1 MAHHR
6 PAERREELSPQERAQ
21 TRERSIALL
30 RQMLRPHRGALALSI
45 ISVLLV
51 SGSSAVAPLLIA
63 RVLDSSIEPL
73 KQGDASVLLTL
84 LAFFVAA
91 TAVTAIF
98 SWVNVA
104 YTVRVSLGVV
114 VYLRKRVF
122 RHAQSLSVSFHER
135 YTSGKVISRLTSDID
150 TVRSFLDSG
159 ISQLAIT
166 LLSMVISAVAI
177 FVLDWRIGLLMLA
190 MGVPIYFLTRWF
202 QKAAV
207 PVFRTMRTE
216 SAHLTSRFVETFTG
230 IRAVKAFGAEA
241 RMRTE
246 YAQASERYRLAVM
259 DSIKIFGVYSP
270 VLMLLG
276 NVFIAGALVLG
287 GYAVLGGTMQIGTLL
302 ALVIYANRV
311 FEPVMQLSEF
321 YNMFQSAMSALEKLS
336 SFLAE
341 EPEVAEPEHPHER
354 AVESAVKSATEPAA
368 ESAPGSSAAGAS
380 EGVSGTVRG
389 ALVELDSAVFGY
401 TSDRHA
407 LKETSLRIEPGTTVA
422 LVGATGAG
430 KSTIAKLVARFY
442 DVSSGQVRIDGVDVR
457 QLADVQLRREVL
469 MLTQEVFLFSA
480 SILENIRMGN
490 PQASDEQVKAAAKAV
505 GADAF
510 IERLRDGYESQ
521 LGRGGITLSAGQ
533 RQLVSFAR
541 VFLANPRVLI
551 LDEATAS
558 LDIPSERAVQAALRT
573 VLAGRTALVIAHRLS
588 TVLGADRVLVIHEG
602 SVVEDGSP
610 QQLIASGG
618 RFAAMYASWDELNQV
633 QEAEA

>member
-6 PAERREELSPQERAQ
+6 PAERREELSPQERAE
-21 TRERSIALL
+21 TRERSMALL

-51 SGSSAVAPLLIA
+51 SGSSAVAPILIA

-73 KQGDASVLLTL
+73 RRGDASALLTL
-84 LAFFVAA
+84 LVLFVAA

-177 FVLDWRIGLLMLA
+177 FLLDWRIGLLMLA

-230 IRAVKAFGAEA
+230 IRAVKAFGAEG

-341 EPEVAEPEHPHER
+341 EPEVTEPEHPHER
-354 AVESAVKSATEPAA
+354 AVESVA
-368 ESAPGSSAAGAS
+368 ESATGVTEGA
-380 EGVSGTVRG
+380 SGTVQG

-442 DVSSGQVRIDGVDVR
+442 DVSAGQVRIDGVDVR

-469 MLTQEVFLFSA
+469 MLTQEVFLFST
-480 SILENIRMGN
+480 SVLENIRMGN

-510 IERLRDGYESQ
+510 IERLHDGYESR

-558 LDIPSERAVQAALRT
+558 LDIPSERAVQAALHT

-588 TVLGADRVLVIHEG
+588 TVLGANRVLVIHEG

-633 QEAEA
+633 QGADA

>member
-6 PAERREELSPQERAQ
+6 PAEPREQMSPQERAE
-21 TRERSIALL
+21 TRERSMALL

-51 SGSSAVAPLLIA
+51 SGSSAVAPILIA

-73 KQGDASVLLTL
+73 KQGDVSPLLTL
-84 LAFFVAA
+84 LVFFVAA

-177 FVLDWRIGLLMLA
+177 FLLDWRIGLFMLV

-202 QKAAV
+202 QKTAV

-241 RMRTE
+241 QMRYE

-259 DSIKIFGVYSP
+259 DSVKIFGVYSP

-354 AVESAVKSATEPAA
+354 AVESATA
-368 ESAPGSSAAGAS
+368 EGAS
-380 EGVSGTVRG
+380 GKVQG

-442 DVSSGQVRIDGVDVR
+442 DVSAGQVRIDGVDVR
-457 QLADVQLRREVL
+457 QLADAQLRREVL

>member
-6 PAERREELSPQERAQ
+6 PAEPREQMSPQERAE
-21 TRERSIALL
+21 TRERSMALL

-51 SGSSAVAPLLIA
+51 SGSSAIAPILIA

-73 KQGDASVLLTL
+73 KQGDASPLLTL

-122 RHAQSLSVSFHER
+122 RHAQLLSVSFHER

-177 FVLDWRIGLLMLA
+177 FLLDWRIGLFMLV

-202 QKAAV
+202 QKTAV
-207 PVFRTMRTE
+207 PVFRMMRTE

-241 RMRTE
+241 QMRSE

-270 VLMLLG
+270 MLMLLG

-341 EPEVAEPEHPHER
+341 EPEVAEPDHPYER
-354 AVESAVKSATEPAA
+354 TVEPAA
-368 ESAPGSSAAGAS
+368 GTAEGAS
-380 EGVSGTVRG
+380 GKVQG

-407 LKETSLRIEPGTTVA
+407 LKETTLRIEPGTTVA

-442 DVSSGQVRIDGVDVR
+442 DVSAGQVRIDGVDVR

-490 PQASDEQVKAAAKAV
+490 PQATDEQVKTAAKAV

>member
-6 PAERREELSPQERAQ
+6 PAEPREQMSPQERAE
-21 TRERSIALL
+21 TRERSMALL

-51 SGSSAVAPLLIA
+51 SGSSAIAPILIA

-73 KQGDASVLLTL
+73 KQGDVSPLLTL

-177 FVLDWRIGLLMLA
+177 FLLDWRIGLFMLV

-241 RMRTE
+241 QMRSE
-246 YAQASERYRLAVM
+246 YAEASERYRLAVM

-341 EPEVAEPEHPHER
+341 EPEVAEPEHPYER
-354 AVESAVKSATEPAA
+354 AVESAA
-368 ESAPGSSAAGAS
+368 ESASKSSAAEGAS
-380 EGVSGTVRG
+380 GNVQG
-389 ALVELDSAVFGY
+389 ALVALDSAVFGD
-401 TSDRHA
+401 TSERHA
-407 LKETSLRIEPGTTVA
+407 LKETTLRIEPGTTVA

-442 DVSSGQVRIDGVDVR
+442 DVSAGQVRIDGVDVR
-457 QLADVQLRREVL
+457 QLADAQLRREVL

-633 QEAEA
+633 QEADA

>member
-6 PAERREELSPQERAQ
+6 PAEPREQMSPQERAE
-21 TRERSIALL
+21 TRERSMALL

-51 SGSSAVAPLLIA
+51 SGSSAVAPILIA

-73 KQGDASVLLTL
+73 KQGNVSPLLTL
-84 LAFFVAA
+84 LVFFVAA

-177 FVLDWRIGLLMLA
+177 FLLDWRIGLFMLV

-202 QKAAV
+202 QKTAV

-241 RMRTE
+241 QMRYE

-354 AVESAVKSATEPAA
+354 AVESVA
-368 ESAPGSSAAGAS
+368 ESATGVTEGA
-380 EGVSGTVRG
+380 SGTVQG

-442 DVSSGQVRIDGVDVR
+442 DVSAGQVRIDGVDVR

-490 PQASDEQVKAAAKAV
+490 PQASDEQVKVAAKAV

-510 IERLRDGYESQ
+510 IERLREGYESQ

-588 TVLGADRVLVIHEG
+588 TVLSADRVLVIHEG

>member
-6 PAERREELSPQERAQ
+6 PAEPREQMSPQERAE
-21 TRERSIALL
+21 TRERSMALL

-51 SGSSAVAPLLIA
+51 SGSSAVAPILIA

-73 KQGDASVLLTL
+73 RQGDASPLLTL
-84 LAFFVAA
+84 LVFFVVA

-177 FVLDWRIGLLMLA
+177 FLLDWRIGLFMLV

-241 RMRTE
+241 QMRSE

-354 AVESAVKSATEPAA
+354 AVESVA
-368 ESAPGSSAAGAS
+368 ESATGVTEGA
-380 EGVSGTVRG
+380 SGTVQG

-442 DVSSGQVRIDGVDVR
+442 DVSAGQVRIDGVDVR
-457 QLADVQLRREVL
+457 QLADAQLRREVL

-573 VLAGRTALVIAHRLS
+573 ILAGRTALVIAHRLS

-602 SVVEDGSP
+602 SVMEDGSP

>member
-6 PAERREELSPQERAQ
+6 PAEPREQLSPQERAE
-21 TRERSIALL
+21 TRERSMALL

-51 SGSSAVAPLLIA
+51 SGSSAVAPILIA

-73 KQGDASVLLTL
+73 KQGVVSPLLTL

-177 FVLDWRIGLLMLA
+177 FLLDWRIGLFMLV

-230 IRAVKAFGAEA
+230 IRAVKAFDAEA
-241 RMRTE
+241 QMRYE

-259 DSIKIFGVYSP
+259 DSVKIFGVYSP

-354 AVESAVKSATEPAA
+354 AIESATA
-368 ESAPGSSAAGAS
+368 EGA
-380 EGVSGTVRG
+380 SGTVQG

-407 LKETSLRIEPGTTVA
+407 LKETTLRIEPGTTVA

-442 DVSSGQVRIDGVDVR
+442 DVSAGQVRIDGVDVR

-510 IERLRDGYESQ
+510 IERLREGYESR

-610 QQLIASGG
+610 QQLIAAGG
-618 RFAAMYASWDELNQV
+618 RFAAMYASWDELNRAP
-633 QEAEA
+633 EEGE

>member
-6 PAERREELSPQERAQ
+6 PAEPREQMSPQERAE
-21 TRERSIALL
+21 TRERSMALL

-51 SGSSAVAPLLIA
+51 SGSSAIAPILIA

-73 KQGDASVLLTL
+73 RQGDASPLLTL
-84 LAFFVAA
+84 LVFFVVA

-177 FVLDWRIGLLMLA
+177 FLLDWRIGLFMLV

-241 RMRTE
+241 QMRSE
-246 YAQASERYRLAVM
+246 YAEASERYRLAVM

-354 AVESAVKSATEPAA
+354 AVESAA
-368 ESAPGSSAAGAS
+368 ESASKSSAAEGAS
-380 EGVSGTVRG
+380 GKVQG

-407 LKETSLRIEPGTTVA
+407 LKETTLRIEPGTTAA

-442 DVSSGQVRIDGVDVR
+442 DVSAGQVRIDGVDVR
-457 QLADVQLRREVL
+457 QLADAQLRREVL

-510 IERLRDGYESQ
+510 IERLREGYESQ

>member
-6 PAERREELSPQERAQ
+6 PAEPREQMSPQERAE
-21 TRERSIALL
+21 TRERSMALL

-51 SGSSAVAPLLIA
+51 SGSSAVAPILIA

-73 KQGDASVLLTL
+73 RQGDVSPLLTL
-84 LAFFVAA
+84 LTFFVAA

-166 LLSMVISAVAI
+166 LLSMVISEVAI
-177 FVLDWRIGLLMLA
+177 FLLDWRIGLFMLVL
-190 MGVPIYFLTRWF
+190 GVPIYFLTRWF
-202 QKAAV
+202 QKTAV

-241 RMRTE
+241 QMRYE

-354 AVESAVKSATEPAA
+354 AVESDTGTA
-368 ESAPGSSAAGAS
+368 EGAS
-380 EGVSGTVRG
+380 GTIHG

-407 LKETSLRIEPGTTVA
+407 LKETTLRIEPGTTVA

-442 DVSSGQVRIDGVDVR
+442 DVSAGQVRIDGVDVR
-457 QLADVQLRREVL
+457 QLADGQLRREVL

-510 IERLRDGYESQ
+510 IERLREGYESQ

-633 QEAEA
+633 HEAEA

>member
-6 PAERREELSPQERAQ
+6 PAEPREQMSPQERAE
-21 TRERSIALL
+21 TRERSMALL

-51 SGSSAVAPLLIA
+51 SGSSAVAPILIA

-73 KQGDASVLLTL
+73 KQGDASPLLTL
-84 LAFFVAA
+84 LVFFVAA
-91 TAVTAIF
+91 TAVTAVF

-177 FVLDWRIGLLMLA
+177 FLLDWRIGLLMLA

-259 DSIKIFGVYSP
+259 DSIKIFGVYAP
-270 VLMLLG
+270 TLTLLG
-276 NVFIAGALVLG
+276 NLFIAGALVLG

-354 AVESAVKSATEPAA
+354 AVEPAAEPTTETAA
-368 ESAPGSSAAGAS
+368 ESATG
-380 EGVSGTVRG
+380 GVSGTVRG

>member
-1 MAHHR
+1 MAHHG
-6 PAERREELSPQERAQ
+6 PAERREELSPQERVE
-21 TRERSIALL
+21 TRERSMALL

-51 SGSSAVAPLLIA
+51 SGSSAIAPILIA

-73 KQGDASVLLTL
+73 KQGDASPLLTL
-84 LAFFVAA
+84 LAFFVVA

-177 FVLDWRIGLLMLA
+177 FLLDWRIGLLMLA

-259 DSIKIFGVYSP
+259 DSIKIFGVYAP
-270 VLMLLG
+270 TLTLLG
-276 NVFIAGALVLG
+276 NLFIAGALVLG

-341 EPEVAEPEHPHER
+341 KPEVAEPEHPHER
-354 AVESAVKSATEPAA
+354 AVEPVAESAA
-368 ESAPGSSAAGAS
+368 ESTTGS
-380 EGVSGTVRG
+380 VSGTVRG
-389 ALVELDSAVFGY
+389 ALVELDSAIFGY

-442 DVSSGQVRIDGVDVR
+442 DVSAGQVRIDGVDVR

>member
-6 PAERREELSPQERAQ
+6 PAEPREQMSPQERAE
-21 TRERSIALL
+21 TRERSMALL

-51 SGSSAVAPLLIA
+51 SGSSAIAPILIA

-73 KQGDASVLLTL
+73 KQGDVSPLLTL
-84 LAFFVAA
+84 LTFFVVA

-122 RHAQSLSVSFHER
+122 RHAQLLSVSFHER

-177 FVLDWRIGLLMLA
+177 FLLDWRIGLFMLV

-241 RMRTE
+241 QMRYE

-354 AVESAVKSATEPAA
+354 AVESAA
-368 ESAPGSSAAGAS
+368 ESASKSSAAEGAS
-380 EGVSGTVRG
+380 GKVQG

-407 LKETSLRIEPGTTVA
+407 LKETTLRIEPGTTVA

-442 DVSSGQVRIDGVDVR
+442 DVSAGQVRIDGVDVR
-457 QLADVQLRREVL
+457 QLADAQLRREVL

-490 PQASDEQVKAAAKAV
+490 PQATDEQVKAAAKAV

-610 QQLIASGG
+610 QQLISSGG

>member
-6 PAERREELSPQERAQ
+6 PAEPREQMSPQERAE
-21 TRERSIALL
+21 TRERSMALL

-45 ISVLLV
+45 VSVLLV
-51 SGSSAVAPLLIA
+51 SGSSAIAPILIA

-73 KQGDASVLLTL
+73 KQGNVSPLLTL
-84 LAFFVAA
+84 LVFFVAA

-177 FVLDWRIGLLMLA
+177 FLLDWRIGLFMLV

-202 QKAAV
+202 QKTAV

-241 RMRTE
+241 QMRTE

-259 DSIKIFGVYSP
+259 DSIKIFGIYSP

-276 NVFIAGALVLG
+276 NVFIAGALMLG

-321 YNMFQSAMSALEKLS
+321 YNRFQSAMSALEKLS

-341 EPEVAEPEHPHER
+341 EPEVAEPERPHER
-354 AVESAVKSATEPAA
+354 AVESANGTA
-368 ESAPGSSAAGAS
+368 EGGK
-380 EGVSGTVRG
+380 VQG

-407 LKETSLRIEPGTTVA
+407 LKETTLRIEPGTTVA

-490 PQASDEQVKAAAKAV
+490 PQATDEQVKAAAKAV

-510 IERLRDGYESQ
+510 IERLRDGYESR

-633 QEAEA
+633 QEADA

>member
-6 PAERREELSPQERAQ
+6 PAERREELSPQERAE
-21 TRERSIALL
+21 TRERSMALL

-51 SGSSAVAPLLIA
+51 SGSSAIAPILIA

-73 KQGDASVLLTL
+73 KRGDASPLLTL

-177 FVLDWRIGLLMLA
+177 FLLDWRIGLLMLA

-246 YAQASERYRLAVM
+246 YAQAAERYRLAVM
-259 DSIKIFGVYSP
+259 DSIKIFGVYAP
-270 VLMLLG
+270 TLTLLG
-276 NVFIAGALVLG
+276 NLFIAGALVLG

-341 EPEVAEPEHPHER
+341 EPEVAEPEHPYER
-354 AVESAVKSATEPAA
+354 AVEPTTESAA
-368 ESAPGSSAAGAS
+368 ESATG
-380 EGVSGTVRG
+380 GVSGTVRG

-442 DVSSGQVRIDGVDVR
+442 DVSAGQVRIDGVDVR

-510 IERLRDGYESQ
+510 IERLREGYESQ

-588 TVLGADRVLVIHEG
+588 TVLSADRVLVIHEG

>member
-6 PAERREELSPQERAQ
+6 PAEPREQMSPQERAE
-21 TRERSIALL
+21 TRERSMALL

-51 SGSSAVAPLLIA
+51 SGSSAVAPILIA

-73 KQGDASVLLTL
+73 RQGDASPLLTL
-84 LAFFVAA
+84 LVFFVVA

-177 FVLDWRIGLLMLA
+177 FLLDWRIGLFMLV

-241 RMRTE
+241 QMRYE

-259 DSIKIFGVYSP
+259 DSVKIFGVYSP

-354 AVESAVKSATEPAA
+354 AIESATA
-368 ESAPGSSAAGAS
+368 EGA
-380 EGVSGTVRG
+380 SGTVQG

-407 LKETSLRIEPGTTVA
+407 LKETTLRIEPGTTVA

-442 DVSSGQVRIDGVDVR
+442 DVSAGQVRIDGVDVR

-510 IERLRDGYESQ
+510 IERLREGYESR

>member
-1 MAHHR
+1 MAHHG
-6 PAERREELSPQERAQ
+6 PAERREELSPQERAE
-21 TRERSIALL
+21 TRERSMALL

-51 SGSSAVAPLLIA
+51 SGSSAIAPILIA

-73 KQGDASVLLTL
+73 KQGDASPLLTL

-177 FVLDWRIGLLMLA
+177 FLLDWRIGLLMLA

-259 DSIKIFGVYSP
+259 DSIKIFGVYAP
-270 VLMLLG
+270 TLTLLG

-354 AVESAVKSATEPAA
+354 AVEPAA
-368 ESAPGSSAAGAS
+368 EPTTG
-380 EGVSGTVRG
+380 GVSGTVRG
-389 ALVELDSAVFGY
+389 ALVELDSAIFGY

-505 GADAF
+505 CADAF

>member
-6 PAERREELSPQERAQ
+6 PAEPREQMSPQERAE
-21 TRERSIALL
+21 TRERSMALL

-51 SGSSAVAPLLIA
+51 SGSSAIAPILIA

-73 KQGDASVLLTL
+73 KQGDVSPLLTL

-177 FVLDWRIGLLMLA
+177 FLLDWRIGLFMLV

-202 QKAAV
+202 QKTAV

-241 RMRTE
+241 QMRTE

-259 DSIKIFGVYSP
+259 DSIKIFGIYSP

-276 NVFIAGALVLG
+276 NVFIAGALMLG

-341 EPEVAEPEHPHER
+341 EPEVAEPDHPYER
-354 AVESAVKSATEPAA
+354 TVEPAA
-368 ESAPGSSAAGAS
+368 GTAEGAS
-380 EGVSGTVRG
+380 GKVQG

-407 LKETSLRIEPGTTVA
+407 LKETTLRIEPGTTVA

-442 DVSSGQVRIDGVDVR
+442 DVSAGQVRIDGVDVR

>member
-6 PAERREELSPQERAQ
+6 PAEPREQMTPQERAE
-21 TRERSIALL
+21 TRERSMALL

-51 SGSSAVAPLLIA
+51 SGSSAIAPILIA

-84 LAFFVAA
+84 LVFFVAA

-177 FVLDWRIGLLMLA
+177 FLLDWRIGLFMLV

-202 QKAAV
+202 QKTAV
-207 PVFRTMRTE
+207 PVFRMMRTE

-241 RMRTE
+241 QMRSE

-341 EPEVAEPEHPHER
+341 EPEVAEPDHPYER
-354 AVESAVKSATEPAA
+354 TVEPAA
-368 ESAPGSSAAGAS
+368 GTAEGAS
-380 EGVSGTVRG
+380 GKVQG

-407 LKETSLRIEPGTTVA
+407 LKETTLRIEPGTTVA

-442 DVSSGQVRIDGVDVR
+442 DVSAGQVRIDGVDVR
-457 QLADVQLRREVL
+457 QLADAQLRREVL

-490 PQASDEQVKAAAKAV
+490 PQASDEQVKVAAKAV

-510 IERLRDGYESQ
+510 IERLREGYESQ

>member
-1 MAHHR
+1 MAHHG
-6 PAERREELSPQERAQ
+6 PAERREELSPQERAE
-21 TRERSIALL
+21 TRERSMALL

-51 SGSSAVAPLLIA
+51 SGSSAIAPILIA

-73 KQGDASVLLTL
+73 KQGDASPLLTL

-177 FVLDWRIGLLMLA
+177 FLLDWRIGLLMLA

-241 RMRTE
+241 QMRTE

-259 DSIKIFGVYSP
+259 DSIKIFGVYAP
-270 VLMLLG
+270 TLTLLG

-354 AVESAVKSATEPAA
+354 AVEPATESAA
-368 ESAPGSSAAGAS
+368 ESTTG
-380 EGVSGTVRG
+380 GVSGTVRG

-610 QQLIASGG
+610 QQLIAAGG

>member
-1 MAHHR
+1 MAHHG
-6 PAERREELSPQERAQ
+6 PAERREELSPQERAE
-21 TRERSIALL
+21 TRERSMALL

-51 SGSSAVAPLLIA
+51 SGSSAIAPILIA

-73 KQGDASVLLTL
+73 KQGDISPLLTL

-246 YAQASERYRLAVM
+246 YAQASERYRMAVM
-259 DSIKIFGVYSP
+259 DSIKIFGVYAP
-270 VLMLLG
+270 TLTLLG

-354 AVESAVKSATEPAA
+354 AVEPATESAT
-368 ESAPGSSAAGAS
+368 G
-380 EGVSGTVRG
+380 GVSGTVRG

-442 DVSSGQVRIDGVDVR
+442 DVSAGQVRIDGVDVR

>member
-6 PAERREELSPQERAQ
+6 PAEPREQMSPQERAE
-21 TRERSIALL
+21 TRERSMALL
-30 RQMLRPHRGALALSI
+30 RQMLRPQRGALALSI

-51 SGSSAVAPLLIA
+51 SGSSAVAPILIA

-73 KQGDASVLLTL
+73 KQGDVSPLLTL
-84 LAFFVAA
+84 LTFFVAA

-177 FVLDWRIGLLMLA
+177 FLLDWRIGLFMLA

-259 DSIKIFGVYSP
+259 DSIKIFGVYAP
-270 VLMLLG
+270 TLTLLG
-276 NVFIAGALVLG
+276 NLFIAGALVLG

-354 AVESAVKSATEPAA
+354 AVESATEPTDESAT
-368 ESAPGSSAAGAS
+368 G
-380 EGVSGTVRG
+380 GVSGTVRG

>member
-6 PAERREELSPQERAQ
+6 PAEPREQMSPQERAE
-21 TRERSIALL
+21 TPERSMALL

-51 SGSSAVAPLLIA
+51 SGSSAIAPILIA

-73 KQGDASVLLTL
+73 KQGDVSPLLTL
-84 LAFFVAA
+84 LVFFVAA

-177 FVLDWRIGLLMLA
+177 FLLDWRIGLFMLV

-241 RMRTE
+241 QMRSE
-246 YAQASERYRLAVM
+246 YAEASERYRLAVM

-341 EPEVAEPEHPHER
+341 EPEVAEPEHPYER
-354 AVESAVKSATEPAA
+354 AVESAA
-368 ESAPGSSAAGAS
+368 ESASKSSAAEGAS
-380 EGVSGTVRG
+380 GKVQG

-407 LKETSLRIEPGTTVA
+407 LKETTLRIEPGTTVA

-442 DVSSGQVRIDGVDVR
+442 DVSAGQVRIDGVDVR
-457 QLADVQLRREVL
+457 QLADAQLRREVL

-633 QEAEA
+633 QETEA

>member
-6 PAERREELSPQERAQ
+6 PAEPREQMSPQERAE
-21 TRERSIALL
+21 TRERSMALL

-51 SGSSAVAPLLIA
+51 SGSSAVAPILIA

-73 KQGDASVLLTL
+73 RQGDVSPLLTL
-84 LAFFVAA
+84 LTFFVAA

-177 FVLDWRIGLLMLA
+177 FLLDWRIGLFMLVL
-190 MGVPIYFLTRWF
+190 GVPIYFLTRWF
-202 QKAAV
+202 QKTAV

-241 RMRTE
+241 QMRYE

-354 AVESAVKSATEPAA
+354 AVESATGTA
-368 ESAPGSSAAGAS
+368 EGAS
-380 EGVSGTVRG
+380 GTIHG

-407 LKETSLRIEPGTTVA
+407 LKETTLRIEPGTTVA

-442 DVSSGQVRIDGVDVR
+442 DVSAGQVRIDGVDVR
-457 QLADVQLRREVL
+457 QLADGQLRREVL

-633 QEAEA
+633 HEAEA

>member
-6 PAERREELSPQERAQ
+6 PAEPREQMSPQERAE
-21 TRERSIALL
+21 TRERSMALL

-51 SGSSAVAPLLIA
+51 SGSSAVAPILIA

-73 KQGDASVLLTL
+73 KQGDVSPLLTL
-84 LAFFVAA
+84 LTFFVVA

-122 RHAQSLSVSFHER
+122 RHAQLLSVSFHER

-177 FVLDWRIGLLMLA
+177 FLLDWRIGLFMLV

-202 QKAAV
+202 QKTAV
-207 PVFRTMRTE
+207 PVFRMMRTE

-241 RMRTE
+241 QMRTE
-246 YAQASERYRLAVM
+246 YAEASERYRLAVM

-336 SFLAE
+336 SFLGE

-354 AVESAVKSATEPAA
+354 AVEPAS
-368 ESAPGSSAAGAS
+368 ESSAAEGA
-380 EGVSGTVRG
+380 SGTVQG

-407 LKETSLRIEPGTTVA
+407 LKETTLRIEPGTTAA

-442 DVSSGQVRIDGVDVR
+442 DVSAGQVRIDGVDVR
-457 QLADVQLRREVL
+457 QLADAQLRREVL

-510 IERLRDGYESQ
+510 IERLREGYESQ

>member
-6 PAERREELSPQERAQ
+6 PVEPREQMSPQERAE
-21 TRERSIALL
+21 TRERSMALL

-51 SGSSAVAPLLIA
+51 SGSSAIAPILIA

-73 KQGDASVLLTL
+73 KQGDVSPLLTL

-177 FVLDWRIGLLMLA
+177 FLLNWRIGLFMLV

-207 PVFRTMRTE
+207 PVFRTMRSE

-241 RMRTE
+241 QMRYE

-354 AVESAVKSATEPAA
+354 AVESAA
-368 ESAPGSSAAGAS
+368 ESASKSSAAEGA
-380 EGVSGTVRG
+380 SGTVQG

-442 DVSSGQVRIDGVDVR
+442 DVSAGQVRIGGVDVR

-490 PQASDEQVKAAAKAV
+490 PQATDEQVKAAAKAV

>member
-6 PAERREELSPQERAQ
+6 PAEPREQMSPQERAE
-21 TRERSIALL
+21 TRERSMALL

-51 SGSSAVAPLLIA
+51 SGSSAIAPILIA

-84 LAFFVAA
+84 LTFFVVA

-177 FVLDWRIGLLMLA
+177 FLLDWRIGLFMLV

-241 RMRTE
+241 QMRYE

-354 AVESAVKSATEPAA
+354 AVESAA
-368 ESAPGSSAAGAS
+368 ESASKSSAAEGAS
-380 EGVSGTVRG
+380 GKVQG

-407 LKETSLRIEPGTTVA
+407 LKETTLRIEPGTTVA

-442 DVSSGQVRIDGVDVR
+442 DVSAGQVRIDGVDVR
-457 QLADVQLRREVL
+457 QLADAQLRREVL

-490 PQASDEQVKAAAKAV
+490 PQATDEQVKAAAKAV

-610 QQLIASGG
+610 QQLISSGG

>member
-6 PAERREELSPQERAQ
+6 PAEPREQMSPQERAE
-21 TRERSIALL
+21 TRERSMALL

-51 SGSSAVAPLLIA
+51 SGSSAVAPILIA

-73 KQGDASVLLTL
+73 KQGDVSPLLTL
-84 LAFFVAA
+84 LTFFVVA

-177 FVLDWRIGLLMLA
+177 FLLDWRIGLFMLV

-202 QKAAV
+202 QKTAV
-207 PVFRTMRTE
+207 PVFRMMRTE

-241 RMRTE
+241 QMRSE

-270 VLMLLG
+270 MLMLLG

-341 EPEVAEPEHPHER
+341 EPEVAEPDHPYER
-354 AVESAVKSATEPAA
+354 TVEPAA
-368 ESAPGSSAAGAS
+368 GTAEGAS
-380 EGVSGTVRG
+380 GKVQG

-407 LKETSLRIEPGTTVA
+407 LKETTLRIEPGTTVA

-442 DVSSGQVRIDGVDVR
+442 DVSTGQVRIDGVDVR

-633 QEAEA
+633 QETEA

>member
-6 PAERREELSPQERAQ
+6 PAEPREQMSPQERAE
-21 TRERSIALL
+21 TRERSMALL
-30 RQMLRPHRGALALSI
+30 RQMLRPHSGALALSI

-51 SGSSAVAPLLIA
+51 SGSSAIAPILIA

-73 KQGDASVLLTL
+73 KQGDVSPLLTL

-177 FVLDWRIGLLMLA
+177 FLLDWRIGLFMLV

-202 QKAAV
+202 QKTAV

-241 RMRTE
+241 QMRYE

-259 DSIKIFGVYSP
+259 DSVKIFGVYSP

-354 AVESAVKSATEPAA
+354 AIESATA
-368 ESAPGSSAAGAS
+368 EGA
-380 EGVSGTVRG
+380 SGTVQG

-407 LKETSLRIEPGTTVA
+407 LKETTLRIEPGTTVA

-442 DVSSGQVRIDGVDVR
+442 DVSAGQVRIDGVDVR

-510 IERLRDGYESQ
+510 IERLREGYESR

-610 QQLIASGG
+610 QQLIAAGG
-618 RFAAMYASWDELNQV
+618 RFAAMYASWDELNRAP
-633 QEAEA
+633 EEGE

>member
-6 PAERREELSPQERAQ
+6 PAEPREQMSPQERAE
-21 TRERSIALL
+21 TRERSMALL

-51 SGSSAVAPLLIA
+51 SGSSAVAPILIA

-73 KQGDASVLLTL
+73 KQGDVSPLLTL
-84 LAFFVAA
+84 LVFFVAA

-177 FVLDWRIGLLMLA
+177 FLLDWRIGLFMLF

-202 QKAAV
+202 QKTAV

-241 RMRTE
+241 QMRYE

-354 AVESAVKSATEPAA
+354 AIESATA
-368 ESAPGSSAAGAS
+368 EGA
-380 EGVSGTVRG
+380 SGTVQG

-407 LKETSLRIEPGTTVA
+407 LKETTLRIEPGTTVA

-442 DVSSGQVRIDGVDVR
+442 DVSAGQVRIDGVDVR
-457 QLADVQLRREVL
+457 QLADAQLRREVL
-469 MLTQEVFLFSA
+469 MLTQEVFLFST

-490 PQASDEQVKAAAKAV
+490 PQATDEQVKAAAKAM

-510 IERLRDGYESQ
+510 IERLREGYESQ

-610 QQLIASGG
+610 QQLIASDG

>member
-6 PAERREELSPQERAQ
+6 PAEPREQMSPQERAQ
-21 TRERSIALL
+21 TRERSMALL

-51 SGSSAVAPLLIA
+51 SGSSAIAPILIA
-63 RVLDSSIEPL
+63 RVLDSSIEPF
-73 KQGDASVLLTL
+73 KQGDASPLLTL
-84 LAFFVAA
+84 LVLFVVV

-166 LLSMVISAVAI
+166 LLSMLISAVAI
-177 FVLDWRIGLLMLA
+177 FLLDWRIGLLMLV

-241 RMRTE
+241 QMRYE

-354 AVESAVKSATEPAA
+354 AVESAA
-368 ESAPGSSAAGAS
+368 ESASKSSAAEGA
-380 EGVSGTVRG
+380 SGTVQG

-442 DVSSGQVRIDGVDVR
+442 DVSAGQVRIDGVDVR

-469 MLTQEVFLFSA
+469 MLTQEVFLFST
-480 SILENIRMGN
+480 SVLENIRMGN

-510 IERLRDGYESQ
+510 IERLRDGYESR

-558 LDIPSERAVQAALRT
+558 LDIPSERAVQAALHT

-588 TVLGADRVLVIHEG
+588 TVLGANRVLVIHEG

-618 RFAAMYASWDELNQV
+618 RFAAMYTSWDELNQV
-633 QEAEA
+633 QEADA

>member
-6 PAERREELSPQERAQ
+6 PAEPREQMSPQERAE
-21 TRERSIALL
+21 TRERSMALL

-51 SGSSAVAPLLIA
+51 SGSSAIAPILIA

-73 KQGDASVLLTL
+73 KRGDASPLLTL

-177 FVLDWRIGLLMLA
+177 FLLDWRIGLLMLA

-246 YAQASERYRLAVM
+246 YAQAAERYRLAVM
-259 DSIKIFGVYSP
+259 DSIKIFGVYAP
-270 VLMLLG
+270 TLTLLG
-276 NVFIAGALVLG
+276 NLFIAGALVLG

-354 AVESAVKSATEPAA
+354 AVEPATESATE
-368 ESAPGSSAAGAS
+368 SVT
-380 EGVSGTVRG
+380 GVSGSVTGTVRG

-490 PQASDEQVKAAAKAV
+490 PQATDEQVKAAAKAV

>member
-6 PAERREELSPQERAQ
+6 PAEPREQMSPQERAE
-21 TRERSIALL
+21 TRERSMALL

-51 SGSSAVAPLLIA
+51 SGSSAVAPILIA

-73 KQGDASVLLTL
+73 KQGDVSPLLTL
-84 LAFFVAA
+84 LTFFVVA

-122 RHAQSLSVSFHER
+122 RHAQLLSVSFHER

-177 FVLDWRIGLLMLA
+177 FLLDWRIGLFMLV

-202 QKAAV
+202 QKTAV

-241 RMRTE
+241 QMRSE

-259 DSIKIFGVYSP
+259 DSIKIFGIYSP

-341 EPEVAEPEHPHER
+341 EPEVAEPDHPYER
-354 AVESAVKSATEPAA
+354 TVEPAA
-368 ESAPGSSAAGAS
+368 GTAEGAS
-380 EGVSGTVRG
+380 GKVQG

-407 LKETSLRIEPGTTVA
+407 LKETTLRIEPGTTVA

-442 DVSSGQVRIDGVDVR
+442 DVSAGQVRIDGVDVR

>member
-6 PAERREELSPQERAQ
+6 PAEPREQMSPQERAE
-21 TRERSIALL
+21 TRERSMALL

-51 SGSSAVAPLLIA
+51 SGSSAVAPILIG

-73 KQGDASVLLTL
+73 KQGDVSPLLTL
-84 LAFFVAA
+84 LTFFVVA

-122 RHAQSLSVSFHER
+122 RHAQLLSVSFHER

-177 FVLDWRIGLLMLA
+177 FLLDWRIGLFMLV

-202 QKAAV
+202 QKTAV
-207 PVFRTMRTE
+207 PVFRMMRTE

-241 RMRTE
+241 QMRSE

-270 VLMLLG
+270 MLMLLG

-341 EPEVAEPEHPHER
+341 EPEVAEPDHPYER
-354 AVESAVKSATEPAA
+354 TVEPAA
-368 ESAPGSSAAGAS
+368 GTAEGAS
-380 EGVSGTVRG
+380 GKVQG

-407 LKETSLRIEPGTTVA
+407 LKETTLRIEPGTTVA

-442 DVSSGQVRIDGVDVR
+442 DVSAGQVRIDGVDVR

-490 PQASDEQVKAAAKAV
+490 PQASDEQVKTAAKAV

-510 IERLRDGYESQ
+510 IERLCEGYESQ

-633 QEAEA
+633 QETEA

>member
-6 PAERREELSPQERAQ
+6 PAEPREQMSPQERTEA
-21 TRERSIALL
+21 RERSMALL

-45 ISVLLV
+45 VSVLLV
-51 SGSSAVAPLLIA
+51 SGSSAIAPILIA

-84 LAFFVAA
+84 LVFFVAA

-177 FVLDWRIGLLMLA
+177 FLLDWRIGLFMLA

-354 AVESAVKSATEPAA
+354 AAEPASESVA
-368 ESAPGSSAAGAS
+368 ESAT
-380 EGVSGTVRG
+380 GVSGGVAGTVHG

-510 IERLRDGYESQ
+510 IERLREGYESQ

>member
-1 MAHHR
+1 MAHHG
-6 PAERREELSPQERAQ
+6 PAERREELSPQERAE
-21 TRERSIALL
+21 TRERSMALL

-51 SGSSAVAPLLIA
+51 SGSSAVAPILIA

-177 FVLDWRIGLLMLA
+177 FLLDWRIGLFMLV

-202 QKAAV
+202 QKTAV

-241 RMRTE
+241 QMRSE

-259 DSIKIFGVYSP
+259 DSIKIFGIYSP

-354 AVESAVKSATEPAA
+354 AVESVA
-368 ESAPGSSAAGAS
+368 ESATGVTEGA
-380 EGVSGTVRG
+380 SGTVQG

-442 DVSSGQVRIDGVDVR
+442 DVSAGQVRIDGVDVR

-573 VLAGRTALVIAHRLS
+573 ILAGRTALVIAHRLS

-602 SVVEDGSP
+602 SVMEDGSP

-633 QEAEA
+633 QETEA

>member
-6 PAERREELSPQERAQ
+6 PAEPREQMSPQERAE
-21 TRERSIALL
+21 TRERSMALL

-51 SGSSAVAPLLIA
+51 SGSSAVAPILIA

-73 KQGDASVLLTL
+73 RQGDVSPLLTL
-84 LAFFVAA
+84 LTFFVAA

-166 LLSMVISAVAI
+166 LLSMVISEVAI
-177 FVLDWRIGLLMLA
+177 FLLDWRIGLFMLVL
-190 MGVPIYFLTRWF
+190 GVPIYFLTRWF
-202 QKAAV
+202 QKTAV

-241 RMRTE
+241 QMRYE

-354 AVESAVKSATEPAA
+354 AVESATGTA
-368 ESAPGSSAAGAS
+368 EGAS
-380 EGVSGTVRG
+380 GTIHG

-407 LKETSLRIEPGTTVA
+407 LKETTLRIEPGTTVA

-442 DVSSGQVRIDGVDVR
+442 DVSAGQVRIDGVDVR
-457 QLADVQLRREVL
+457 QLADGQLRREVL

-510 IERLRDGYESQ
+510 IERLREGYESQ

-588 TVLGADRVLVIHEG
+588 TVLSADRVLVIHEG

>member
-6 PAERREELSPQERAQ
+6 PAEPREQMSPQERAE
-21 TRERSIALL
+21 TRERSMALL

-51 SGSSAVAPLLIA
+51 SGSSAVAPILIA

-73 KQGDASVLLTL
+73 RQGNVSPLLTL

-177 FVLDWRIGLLMLA
+177 FLLDWRIGLFMLV

-241 RMRTE
+241 QMRSE

-341 EPEVAEPEHPHER
+341 EPEVAEPEHPYER
-354 AVESAVKSATEPAA
+354 AVESAT
-368 ESAPGSSAAGAS
+368 GTAAGT
-380 EGVSGTVRG
+380 SGKVQG

-407 LKETSLRIEPGTTVA
+407 LKETTLRIEPGTTVA

-442 DVSSGQVRIDGVDVR
+442 DVSAGQVRIDGVDVR
-457 QLADVQLRREVL
+457 QLADAQLRREVL

-490 PQASDEQVKAAAKAV
+490 PQATDEQVKAAAKAV

>member
-6 PAERREELSPQERAQ
+6 PAEPREQMSPQERAE
-21 TRERSIALL
+21 TRERSMALL

-51 SGSSAVAPLLIA
+51 SGSSAVAPILIA

-73 KQGDASVLLTL
+73 RQGDVSPLLTL
-84 LAFFVAA
+84 LTFFVAA

-177 FVLDWRIGLLMLA
+177 FLLDWRIGLFMLV

-202 QKAAV
+202 QKTAV

-241 RMRTE
+241 QMRSE

-259 DSIKIFGVYSP
+259 DSIKIFGIYSP

-354 AVESAVKSATEPAA
+354 AVESVA
-368 ESAPGSSAAGAS
+368 ESATGVTEGA
-380 EGVSGTVRG
+380 SGTVQG

-442 DVSSGQVRIDGVDVR
+442 DVSAGQVRIDGVDVR
-457 QLADVQLRREVL
+457 QLADAQLRREVL

-510 IERLRDGYESQ
+510 IERLREGYESQ

-573 VLAGRTALVIAHRLS
+573 ILAGRTALVIAHRLS

-602 SVVEDGSP
+602 SVMEDGSP

-633 QEAEA
+633 QETEA

>member
-6 PAERREELSPQERAQ
+6 PAEPREQMSSQERAE
-21 TRERSIALL
+21 TRERSMALL
-30 RQMLRPHRGALALSI
+30 RQMLRPHRGALVLSI

-51 SGSSAVAPLLIA
+51 SGSSAVAPILIA

-73 KQGDASVLLTL
+73 RQGDASALLTL
-84 LAFFVAA
+84 LTFFVVA

-177 FVLDWRIGLLMLA
+177 FLLDWRIGLFMLV

-241 RMRTE
+241 QMRYE

-259 DSIKIFGVYSP
+259 DSVKIFGVYSP

-354 AVESAVKSATEPAA
+354 AVESDA
-368 ESAPGSSAAGAS
+368 ESGVAEGA
-380 EGVSGTVRG
+380 SGTVQG
-389 ALVELDSAVFGY
+389 ALV
-401 TSDRHA
+401 
-407 LKETSLRIEPGTTVA
+407 
-422 LVGATGAG
+422 
-430 KSTIAKLVARFY
+430 
-442 DVSSGQVRIDGVDVR
+442 
-457 QLADVQLRREVL
+457 DVQLRREVL

-633 QEAEA
+633 QETEA

>member
-1 MAHHR
+1 MAHHG
-6 PAERREELSPQERAQ
+6 PAERREELSPQERAE
-21 TRERSIALL
+21 TRERSMALL

-45 ISVLLV
+45 IAVLLV
-51 SGSSAVAPLLIA
+51 SGSSAIAPILIA

-73 KQGDASVLLTL
+73 KQGDASPLLTL

-202 QKAAV
+202 QKTAV
-207 PVFRTMRTE
+207 PVFRAMRTE

-259 DSIKIFGVYSP
+259 DSIKIFGVYAP
-270 VLMLLG
+270 TLTLLG
-276 NVFIAGALVLG
+276 NLFIAGALVLG

-354 AVESAVKSATEPAA
+354 AVESA
-368 ESAPGSSAAGAS
+368 PGSSAAG
-380 EGVSGTVRG
+380 VSGSVTGTVRG

-442 DVSSGQVRIDGVDVR
+442 DVSAGQVRIDGVDVR